1 MLASRHGCELRSAA
15 AVDVE
20 VSCEVEGRRKAE
32 SGIKLGA
39 DKGEAELGP
48 RAKEDPGS
56 VPGFEHSVNAEPGSM
71 GAGAG
76 AAATIVHNEPSPC
89 GAAIEKAQ
97 AELRRDL
104 AVREERRRELEFLE
118 KGGEPL
124 DFKFG
129 EVSLLTSSPPSPAEP
144 LADRLLFSEGEGGSV
159 ANTIVNGDACQ
170 DISSEEVSGGRGVEL
185 ESSFP
190 VNERDVAD
198 GIPSKGE
205 SPQTN
210 PSISNLVGTQL
221 DHTTKREGEGYGGA
235 RAGLK
240 SQAYTKRNRHRSQ
253 HLGNGHLSVKE
264 QEKVADIN
272 SSLVVAE
279 PNEPPVATKDEAL
292 MDMGLQ
298 VLPYER
304 RHTVSGKWNG
314 VTTNQETEPVIEVL
328 TGCGTVL
335 EQHRADVSSNLGKDR
350 DKTVPPSHVSFK
362 SEDSRVS
369 LRVDTGENDGLN
381 LDSKGSTVDLLL
393 SEEKPTPDVQRF
405 HELGEDGAAGLQGHV
420 DENSVLGR
428 VSISPD
434 RATDEGTATGH
445 TGDGT
450 SKQEAQERIGTL
462 ALPNLSTIERGPDG
476 VHKVVSEG
484 GLSRVPR
491 DSVDDQNLGSK
502 EVSGADGNILPVT
515 ESMLEGFEGGSIH
528 KSPMFNKTIVRGT
541 SNVRQANR
549 DKSAQDDKRLVA
561 SNPRIK
567 VEDVAAEDRTKP
579 STTEAE
585 LRSSQTNGAPKAQ
598 ELRTEGQ
605 AGAVVG
611 GVPRSI
617 GRTSSACALL
627 KNKFPGVVIPWEQQ
641 HCPIIQAEAEKHR
654 ADISAKAQKAREDI
668 IIEEAAHL
676 QAARKSTVDQALHKP
691 WPEASRRKKAHWDF
705 VLEEMT
711 WMANDFMQESLWK
724 RAAAAQTCRCIA
736 LQRRQDDFLASELS
750 TRQQKVAKV
759 LANAVNSFWRA
770 VEGSLIKEKAGTSL
784 IEKTPTQPGNN
795 SNKDVNEAVPMDV
808 DSLGVDEV
816 TEKKSMAIQQYA
828 MRLLES
834 SGFKFMAQTE
844 ALATPERHSES
855 NSTILEPFW
864 EDQFPEVSLFYV
876 VSNGSMEVY
885 RASVESDWAM
895 LEKHVSELTSKQ
907 REAEAQAVRDG
918 AEDAAV
924 SSEFG
929 FGDYGND
936 GGSQDDDLQSHF
948 MPSSLGSGGGLP
960 GIAKKKRKK
969 IPKANTVQ
977 KSETGVPLSGF
988 VYQPSVSGGNL
999 ELPSPT
1005 VTGKRSL
1012 SGHLGPGNLPG
1023 IIPTK
1028 RARSSAASVRPRPA
1042 GASTSPGTVGHFPR
1056 TTSGSQFQKDE
1067 EMDMLDGS
1075 NREENNSD
1083 THSNS
1088 LHTVGSDGIFVLS
1101 KSKKKK
1107 KIKHSLGG
1115 SSAPIQAEGRS
1126 KDNVIVCNR
1135 VCTFL
1140 ATGIAADASEIS
1152 GFPGLKKSKIV
1163 KQSSDGNS
1171 EAISGPIQPISQTG
1185 QQYGVLGA
1193 SKLTR
1198 QNSNR
1203 DRNNRKSKSSKVRTG
1218 SPLNTPTGIGIP
1230 WSSVED
1236 QAILVLVHDLGP
1248 NWELVSDVLSYNSQ
1262 LKGIYRKP
1270 KQCRERHKFLSEQ
1283 LGTEIQ
1289 ENSDDLS
1296 PFQPSNAQSPGIPK
1310 GNNTRALLQRIH
1322 GSVEE
1327 DTLKV
1332 HLEQIVLT
1340 WEKLCPWKPTD
1351 TREQKGLTA
1360 PHPSHG
1366 IAISQFCTG
1375 GTPNPLDLCDR
1386 VTANGEV
1393 PSHSFT
1399 MQASPHGNGPGLPSG
1414 GLPPGSSMRPPSGGM
1429 PPGLQGSNG
1438 PLGPA
1443 VPPSS
1448 AAINAAAARDA
1459 QRFTA
1464 MRLSPEETN
1473 RLRMAATGS
1482 LGAYNRRLQ
1491 QQAVSVT
1498 TGLPVMGGL
1507 PHPNDIPLLSTST
1520 TEGMLG
1526 GLNRSMSLPRQGLP
1540 GMGSAAVTNIGSA
1553 ALGTMLAP
1561 SGVNMGSPGSLPSGS
1576 VSGQFMARNTRELQ
1590 RFRMGPEE
1598 QRIQLIQ
1605 QLQHQASQGDTQA
1618 AAALTSLSSEM
1629 VMASS
1634 PPPSFSPHQ
1643 QQQQHQAQ
1651 QQQNQQQ
1658 QLQLQNHQTQQQ
1670 QQAWQLQAPHV
1681 KEQQRQQQLQQQK
1694 RPQGALPQPQLH
1706 SPNSLHQ
1713 QMRGPHQPYVPSLGS
1728 QQMGAQS
1735 QHIISQQSL
1744 TLQKQLGQQQQVGGP
1759 LQVPQSSLPSSSLQ
1773 SAPVSPVGS
1782 GPSSLT
1788 SQQQQ
1793 PPPQQMPQ
1801 ITGPAKPVQAKQFQ
1815 KQQQQQNQQ
1824 QQASRLSK
1832 GLNRGPMMMQ
1842 GLPQSN
1848 HLPGN
1853 VSLGSNQMPGELPG
1867 QLGTNPLQQGQRVLQ
1882 PQGQMQ
1888 SGKLQAWS
1896 QQTSTGQ
1903 VPQLQCQGSQLQ
1915 GGAQSQV
1922 LASAAVQQKG
1932 HQQQQGTQVVV
1943 PKQQLAMSSQ
1953 QQAQLVPTPQQ
1964 SPPQQQSTLA
1974 APIQQTQLLPPAP
1987 GQQQQSQQRWPMQQQ
2002 QEPPPQRSVLLKLP
2016 KLQTR
2021 HSVTAIGM
2029 PLPTQLGKAVMQQQG
2044 QGVSSEMASQPG
2056 TPTYHI
2062 GTTNSIGTA
2071 ISMGSPSPH
2080 MMSVSSGLK
2089 SSTVGVHS
2097 SQWKSNQAAPPIA
2110 GGMFN
2115 LTRTSSP
2122 GPAHIPSMVSP
2133 LGVHMPSSNGNTGMS
2148 IHGTSVGGLPQAHAI
2163 MQGAAG
2169 QKFPVGPGPNGRGIP
2184 GSQQGAT
2191 TGQWSQQGSM
2201 AMSTA
2206 MNNTVASQTW
2216 PPMQSSGMQLGST
2229 TGLATSG
2236 PLNVAYNGAP
2246 AACQGHSAS
2255 LPGSGLLY
2263 SMQPHQPPHFGNASS
2278 TGTVVS
2284 QRPASPASSG
2294 PDPAAMSAMGSTSPC
2309 AMPASAGSSSSS

>member
-129 EVSLLTSSPPSPAEP
+129 EVSLLSSSSPSPAEP
-144 LADRLLFSEGEGGSV
+144 LADQLLFSEGEGGSV

-190 VNERDVAD
+190 VNTRDVAD
-198 GIPSKGE
+198 GIPSKGQ

-210 PSISNLVGTQL
+210 PSSSNLVWTQL
-221 DHTTKREGEGYGGA
+221 DHTTKREGEHNGGA
-235 RAGLK
+235 PAGLK
-240 SQAYTKRNRHRSQ
+240 SQAYTKRNRHQSQ
-253 HLGNGHLSVKE
+253 HLGNGHVSVKE

-298 VLPYER
+298 VLPYES
-304 RHTVSGKWNG
+304 RHAVSGKWNG

-350 DKTVPPSHVSFK
+350 DRTVPPSHVSLK
-362 SEDSRVS
+362 SGDSRVS
-369 LRVDTGENDGLN
+369 LQVDTGEYDGLN

-405 HELGEDGAAGLQGHV
+405 HELGEDVAAGLQGHV

-462 ALPNLSTIERGPDG
+462 ALPNLSTIERGPDR

-491 DSVDDQNLGSK
+491 DSVDEQNLGSK
-502 EVSGADGNILPVT
+502 EVSGTDGNILPVT
-515 ESMLEGFEGGSIH
+515 QSMLEGFKGGSIH

-549 DKSAQDDKRLVA
+549 DQSAQDDKRLVA

-627 KNKFPGVVIPWEQQ
+627 KNKFPGVVIPWENQ
-641 HCPIIQAEAEKHR
+641 HDPTIQAEAEKHR

-705 VLEEMT
+705 VLEEMA

-736 LQRRQDDFLASELS
+736 LQRRQDEFLASELS

-784 IEKTPTQPGNN
+784 IEKTQTQPGNN

-808 DSLGVDEV
+808 DSLGMDKAAADVGSDQV
-816 TEKKSMAIQQYA
+816 TKKKSMAIQQYA

-834 SGFKFMAQTE
+834 AQTE
-844 ALATPERHSES
+844 ALATPERHSKS
-855 NSTILEPFW
+855 NSTTLEPFW

-876 VSNGSMEVY
+876 LSNGSMEVY

-895 LEKHVSELTSKQ
+895 LEAKHVSELTSKQ
-907 REAEAQAVRDG
+907 REAEARPVCDG

-948 MPSSLGSGGGLP
+948 VPSSLGSGGGLP

-969 IPKANTVQ
+969 IPKANTAVP
-977 KSETGVPLSGF
+977 KSETDVPLSGF

-1028 RARSSAASVRPRPA
+1028 RARSSAANFRPRPA

-1056 TTSGSQFQKDE
+1056 TISGSQFQKDE

-1075 NREENNSD
+1075 NRGENNSD

-1115 SSAPIQAEGRS
+1115 PSAPIQAEGRVS
-1126 KDNVIVCNR
+1126 GSTSIKGSEGNHGQQDPQPIYEVMKRQGDQLLPPAI
-1135 VCTFL
+1135 T
-1140 ATGIAADASEIS
+1140 ASETGPGIAADASETS

-1171 EAISGPIQPISQTG
+1171 EGISGPIQPISQTG

-1203 DRNNRKSKSSKVRTG
+1203 DRNNRKSKSSKG

-1270 KQCRERHKFLSEQ
+1270 KQCRERHKLLSEQ

-1296 PFQPSNAQSPGIPK
+1296 PLQPSNAQSPGIPK
-1310 GNNTRALLQRIH
+1310 ANNTRALLQRMH

-1340 WEKLCPWKPTD
+1340 WEKLCPRKPTD

-1414 GLPPGSSMRPPSGGM
+1414 GLPLGSSMRPPSGGM

-1482 LGAYNRRLQ
+1482 PGAYNRRLQ

-1507 PHPNDIPLLSTST
+1507 PHPNDIPLLSTSS

-1553 ALGTMLAP
+1553 ALGTMLPP

-1618 AAALTSLSSEM
+1618 AAALTSLNSEM

-1643 QQQQHQAQ
+1643 QQQHQAQ
-1651 QQQNQQQ
+1651 QQRNQQQQ

-1670 QQAWQLQAPHV
+1670 QLAWQLQAPHV
-1681 KEQQRQQQLQQQK
+1681 KEQQRQLQLQQQK

-1713 QMRGPHQPYVPSLGS
+1713 QMLGPHQPYVPSLGS
-1728 QQMGAQS
+1728 QHMGTQS

-1759 LQVPQSSLPSSSLQ
+1759 SQVPQSSLPSSSLQ

-1782 GPSSLT
+1782 GPSSLN
-1788 SQQQQ
+1788 SQQQQQQQ
-1793 PPPQQMPQ
+1793 PPTQQNQVGGQMSQ
-1801 ITGPAKPVQAKQFQ
+1801 ITGPAKLVQAKQFQ
-1815 KQQQQQNQQ
+1815 KQQQQNQQ

-1903 VPQLQCQGSQLQ
+1903 VPQLQSQGSQLQ

-1964 SPPQQQSTLA
+1964 SPPHQQSTLA

-1987 GQQQQSQQRWPMQQQ
+1987 GQQQQQQQQQQSQQRWPMQQQ
-2002 QEPPPQRSVLLKLP
+2002 QEPPPQR
-2016 KLQTR
+2016 
-2021 HSVTAIGM
+2021 
-2029 PLPTQLGKAVMQQQG
+2029 
-2044 QGVSSEMASQPG
+2044 
-2056 TPTYHI
+2056 
-2062 GTTNSIGTA
+2062 
-2071 ISMGSPSPH
+2071 
-2080 MMSVSSGLK
+2080 
-2089 SSTVGVHS
+2089 
-2097 SQWKSNQAAPPIA
+2097 W
-2110 GGMFN
+2110 
-2115 LTRTSSP
+2115 
-2122 GPAHIPSMVSP
+2122 
-2133 LGVHMPSSNGNTGMS
+2133 
-2148 IHGTSVGGLPQAHAI
+2148 
-2163 MQGAAG
+2163 
-2169 QKFPVGPGPNGRGIP
+2169 
-2184 GSQQGAT
+2184 
-2191 TGQWSQQGSM
+2191 
-2201 AMSTA
+2201 
-2206 MNNTVASQTW
+2206 
-2216 PPMQSSGMQLGST
+2216 
-2229 TGLATSG
+2229 
-2236 PLNVAYNGAP
+2236 NV
-2246 AACQGHSAS
+2246 
-2255 LPGSGLLY
+2255 
-2263 SMQPHQPPHFGNASS
+2263 
-2278 TGTVVS
+2278 
-2284 QRPASPASSG
+2284 
-2294 PDPAAMSAMGSTSPC
+2294 
-2309 AMPASAGSSSSS
+2309 